1 MMCPVAL
8 LRLRT
13 LKTPCQVPRKSVI
26 PEYQFSAQSV
36 TCLFSFPN
44 LKLTSYKY
52 ATRSPERAASPATYL
67 LISKAFIAPEVVFG
81 VGEGVEIGVAIA
93 VAALDEEGDVE
104 AVMSLLDV
112 LEAVFVVVVVRLDAL
127 VDDEE
132 MTTVL
137 LLDGFELLL
146 DGFKLLLDGFEDV
159 C

>member
-1 MMCPVAL
+1 
-8 LRLRT
+8 
-13 LKTPCQVPRKSVI
+13 VPRKSVI
-26 PEYQFSAQSV
+26 PEYQSSAQSV
-36 TCLFSFPN
+36 PCLFSFPN
-44 LKLTSYKY
+44 SKLTSYKY

-104 AVMSLLDV
+104 AVMSLLEV

>member
-1 MMCPVAL
+1 M
-8 LRLRT
+8 
-13 LKTPCQVPRKSVI
+13 
-26 PEYQFSAQSV
+26 
-36 TCLFSFPN
+36 
-44 LKLTSYKY
+44 
-52 ATRSPERAASPATYL
+52 
-67 LISKAFIAPEVVFG
+67 
-81 VGEGVEIGVAIA
+81 
-93 VAALDEEGDVE
+93 AALDEEGDVE

>member
-1 MMCPVAL
+1 MEVQHPSRLMPL
-8 LRLRT
+8 L
-13 LKTPCQVPRKSVI
+13 
-26 PEYQFSAQSV
+26 
-36 TCLFSFPN
+36 FPKLN
-44 LKLTSYKY
+44 LTSYKY